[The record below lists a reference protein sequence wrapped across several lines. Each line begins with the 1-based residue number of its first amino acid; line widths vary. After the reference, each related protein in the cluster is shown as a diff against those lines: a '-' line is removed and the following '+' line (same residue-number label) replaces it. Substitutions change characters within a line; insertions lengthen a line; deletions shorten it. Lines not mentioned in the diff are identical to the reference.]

1 MDLKLLNKVAIVTG
15 ASRGI
20 GKTIAEQLTLYGCK
34 VAIVSRKINDLEKV
48 KNNINSNN
56 IICFECDINN
66 QNQFKHIAQKI
77 SDQWGSI
84 DILVN
89 NAGITRDKLLL
100 RLTES
105 DWDDVI
111 NTNLKGYYNTIKII
125 SRYMLKN
132 RSGKIINISSVIGQI
147 GNSGQSNYAASK
159 AGVEGMTRALAVE
172 LGGKNINI
180 NSTQDFITVIT
191 TPLTSHNSANNFKYE
206 DDAEGGSLSAFGVN
220 FGYDGKSI
228 NSSLSVKVIGTS
240 LDSLIENQTLEDL
253 PNLVKIDVDGI
264 EHLILSGAVNTL
276 KNKKCMSVLV
286 EVNEDFLEQSIEVKR
301 ILEDCGF
308 VLRDKLHGNM
318 FDYSENFSRTYNQI
332 WVRS

>member
-1 MDLKLLNKVAIVTG
+1 MDLALKNKVAIVTG

-20 GKTIAEQLTLYGCK
+20 GKAIAKKLALYGAK
-34 VAIVSRKINDLEKV
+34 VAIISRKINDLEKV
-48 KNNINSNN
+48 KNEINSNN

-77 SDQWGSI
+77 SDQWGNI

-180 NSTQDFITVIT
+180 NSIAPGYIETKMTDDLNQEILNNMKKNI
-191 TPLTSHNSANNFKYE
+191 PLNR
-206 DDAEGGSLSAFGVN
+206 L
-220 FGYDGKSI
+220 
-228 NSSLSVKVIGTS
+228 GTS
-240 LDSLIENQTLEDL
+240 QDVADLVCYLSSDLSSYITGQTI
-253 PNLVKIDVDGI
+253 NIDGGMTI
-264 EHLILSGAVNTL
+264 
-276 KNKKCMSVLV
+276 K
-286 EVNEDFLEQSIEVKR
+286 
-301 ILEDCGF
+301 
-308 VLRDKLHGNM
+308 
-318 FDYSENFSRTYNQI
+318 
-332 WVRS
+332 

>member
-1 MDLKLLNKVAIVTG
+1 MDLALKNKVAIVTG

-20 GKTIAEQLTLYGCK
+20 GKAIAKKLALYGAK
-34 VAIVSRKINDLEKV
+34 VAIISRKINDLEKV
-48 KNNINSNN
+48 KNEINSNN

-180 NSTQDFITVIT
+180 NSIAPGYIETKMTDDLNQEILNNMKKNI
-191 TPLTSHNSANNFKYE
+191 PLNR
-206 DDAEGGSLSAFGVN
+206 L
-220 FGYDGKSI
+220 
-228 NSSLSVKVIGTS
+228 GTS
-240 LDSLIENQTLEDL
+240 QDVA
-253 PNLVKIDVDGI
+253 NLVCYLSSDLSSYITGQTINIDGGMTI
-264 EHLILSGAVNTL
+264 
-276 KNKKCMSVLV
+276 K
-286 EVNEDFLEQSIEVKR
+286 
-301 ILEDCGF
+301 
-308 VLRDKLHGNM
+308 
-318 FDYSENFSRTYNQI
+318 
-332 WVRS
+332 

>member
-1 MDLKLLNKVAIVTG
+1 MDLALKNKVAIVTG

-20 GKTIAEQLTLYGCK
+20 GKAIAKKLALYGAK
-34 VAIVSRKINDLEKV
+34 VAIISRKINDLEKV
-48 KNNINSNN
+48 KNEINSNN

-180 NSTQDFITVIT
+180 NSIAPGYIETKMTDDLNQEILNNMKKNI
-191 TPLTSHNSANNFKYE
+191 PLNR
-206 DDAEGGSLSAFGVN
+206 L
-220 FGYDGKSI
+220 
-228 NSSLSVKVIGTS
+228 GTS
-240 LDSLIENQTLEDL
+240 EDVADLVCYLSSDLSSYITGQTI
-253 PNLVKIDVDGI
+253 NIDGGMTI
-264 EHLILSGAVNTL
+264 
-276 KNKKCMSVLV
+276 K
-286 EVNEDFLEQSIEVKR
+286 
-301 ILEDCGF
+301 
-308 VLRDKLHGNM
+308 
-318 FDYSENFSRTYNQI
+318 
-332 WVRS
+332 

>member
-1 MDLKLLNKVAIVTG
+1 MDLALKNKVAIVTG

-20 GKTIAEQLTLYGCK
+20 GKAIAKKLALYGAK
-34 VAIVSRKINDLEKV
+34 VAIISRKINDLEKV
-48 KNNINSNN
+48 KNEINSNN
-56 IICFECDINN
+56 IICFECNINN
-66 QNQFKHIAQKI
+66 QNQFKHISQKI

-180 NSTQDFITVIT
+180 NSIAPGYIETKMTDDLNQEILNNMKKNI
-191 TPLTSHNSANNFKYE
+191 PLNR
-206 DDAEGGSLSAFGVN
+206 L
-220 FGYDGKSI
+220 
-228 NSSLSVKVIGTS
+228 GTS
-240 LDSLIENQTLEDL
+240 QDVADLVCYLSSDLSSYITGQTI
-253 PNLVKIDVDGI
+253 NIDGGMTI
-264 EHLILSGAVNTL
+264 
-276 KNKKCMSVLV
+276 K
-286 EVNEDFLEQSIEVKR
+286 
-301 ILEDCGF
+301 
-308 VLRDKLHGNM
+308 
-318 FDYSENFSRTYNQI
+318 
-332 WVRS
+332 

>member
-1 MDLKLLNKVAIVTG
+1 MDLALKNKVAIVTG

-20 GKTIAEQLTLYGCK
+20 GKAIAKKLALYGAK
-34 VAIVSRKINDLEKV
+34 VAIISRKINDLEKV
-48 KNNINSNN
+48 KNEINSNN

-66 QNQFKHIAQKI
+66 QNQFKDIAQKI

-180 NSTQDFITVIT
+180 NSIAPGYIETKMTDDLNQEILNNMKKNI
-191 TPLTSHNSANNFKYE
+191 PLNR
-206 DDAEGGSLSAFGVN
+206 L
-220 FGYDGKSI
+220 
-228 NSSLSVKVIGTS
+228 GTS
-240 LDSLIENQTLEDL
+240 QDVADLVCYLSSDLSSYITGQTI
-253 PNLVKIDVDGI
+253 NIDGGMTI
-264 EHLILSGAVNTL
+264 
-276 KNKKCMSVLV
+276 K
-286 EVNEDFLEQSIEVKR
+286 
-301 ILEDCGF
+301 
-308 VLRDKLHGNM
+308 
-318 FDYSENFSRTYNQI
+318 
-332 WVRS
+332 

>member
-1 MDLKLLNKVAIVTG
+1 MDLALKNKVAIVTG

-20 GKTIAEQLTLYGCK
+20 GKAIAKKLALYGAK
-34 VAIVSRKINDLEKV
+34 VAIISRKINDLEKV
-48 KNNINSNN
+48 KNEINSNN
-56 IICFECDINN
+56 IICFECNINN
-66 QNQFKHIAQKI
+66 QNQFKHISQKI

-180 NSTQDFITVIT
+180 NSIAPGYIETQMTDDLDQEILNNMKRNI
-191 TPLTSHNSANNFKYE
+191 PLNR
-206 DDAEGGSLSAFGVN
+206 L
-220 FGYDGKSI
+220 
-228 NSSLSVKVIGTS
+228 GTS
-240 LDSLIENQTLEDL
+240 QDVADLVCYLSSDLSSYITGQTI
-253 PNLVKIDVDGI
+253 NIDGGMTI
-264 EHLILSGAVNTL
+264 
-276 KNKKCMSVLV
+276 K
-286 EVNEDFLEQSIEVKR
+286 
-301 ILEDCGF
+301 
-308 VLRDKLHGNM
+308 
-318 FDYSENFSRTYNQI
+318 
-332 WVRS
+332 

>member
-56 IICFECDINN
+56 VICFECDTTN
-66 QNQFKHIAQKI
+66 QNQFKEIAQKI
-77 SDQWGSI
+77 YDQWGSI

-89 NAGITRDKLLL
+89 NAGINRDKLLL
-100 RLTES
+100 RLSES

-172 LGGKNINI
+172 LGSKNI
-180 NSTQDFITVIT
+180 
-191 TPLTSHNSANNFKYE
+191 
-206 DDAEGGSLSAFGVN
+206 
-220 FGYDGKSI
+220 SI
-228 NSSLSVKVIGTS
+228 NSIAPGYIQTQMTDALNQDI
-240 LDSLIENQTLEDL
+240 LDNMKKNIPLNRLGVSEDIA
-253 PNLVKIDVDGI
+253 NLVCYLSSDLSSYITGQTINIDGGMTI
-264 EHLILSGAVNTL
+264 
-276 KNKKCMSVLV
+276 K
-286 EVNEDFLEQSIEVKR
+286 
-301 ILEDCGF
+301 
-308 VLRDKLHGNM
+308 
-318 FDYSENFSRTYNQI
+318 
-332 WVRS
+332 

>member
-1 MDLKLLNKVAIVTG
+1 MDLALKNKVAIVTG

-20 GKTIAEQLTLYGCK
+20 GKAIAKKLALYGAK
-34 VAIVSRKINDLEKV
+34 VAIISRKINDLEKV
-48 KNNINSNN
+48 KNEINSNN

-77 SDQWGSI
+77 SDQWGNI

-180 NSTQDFITVIT
+180 NSIAPGYIETKMTDDLNQEILNNMKKNI
-191 TPLTSHNSANNFKYE
+191 PLNR
-206 DDAEGGSLSAFGVN
+206 L
-220 FGYDGKSI
+220 
-228 NSSLSVKVIGTS
+228 GTS
-240 LDSLIENQTLEDL
+240 EDVADLVCYLSSDLSSYITGQTI
-253 PNLVKIDVDGI
+253 NIDGGMTI
-264 EHLILSGAVNTL
+264 
-276 KNKKCMSVLV
+276 K
-286 EVNEDFLEQSIEVKR
+286 
-301 ILEDCGF
+301 
-308 VLRDKLHGNM
+308 
-318 FDYSENFSRTYNQI
+318 
-332 WVRS
+332 